1 MPSTSQEITM
11 KIIFRSYNA
20 NLDTQTLRAQTEAM
34 RDEIDNPAVPSFDCR
49 SRTYVTAWSGYTY
62 KLDVRC
68 EDYGIWEYTGPVG
81 GFMAQHFL
89 PDFGGWEV
97 ISASGSFGSFEG
109 ADAHQQYK
117 AAKAASGWDSWYRE
131 NSHYSDFADL
141 RQQWIANH
149 ETRSRRSAG
158 REVMSAID
166 AIASLWEKSF
176 DRALYGAR

>member
-1 MPSTSQEITM
+1 
-11 KIIFRSYNA
+11 
-20 NLDTQTLRAQTEAM
+20 
-34 RDEIDNPAVPSFDCR
+34 
-49 SRTYVTAWSGYTY
+49 
-62 KLDVRC
+62 
-68 EDYGIWEYTGPVG
+68 
-81 GFMAQHFL
+81 MAQHFL

-117 AAKAASGWDSWYRE
+117 AAKAASGWDEWYRE
-131 NSHYSDFADL
+131 NCHYSDFDAL
-141 RQQWIANH
+141 RKQWIANH
-149 ETRSRRSAG
+149 ETRSRRTAG

>member
-1 MPSTSQEITM
+1 M
-11 KIIFRSYNA
+11 KIVFRSYNA
-20 NLDTQTLRAQTEAM
+20 SLNTASLRAQTQEMREAV
-34 RDEIDNPAVPSFDCR
+34 DERAASGGCFCHPPSFDCR
-49 SRTYVTAWSGYTY
+49 TRTFVTAWSEYTY
-62 KLDVRC
+62 TLLHNTP
-68 EDYGIWEYTGPVG
+68 DYGLWVYTGAVG
-81 GFMAQHFL
+81 GFMEQFYL

-97 ISASGSFGSFEG
+97 ISASGSFGFFEG
-109 ADAHQQYK
+109 ANAHQQYK

>member
-1 MPSTSQEITM
+1 M

-49 SRTYVTAWSGYTY
+49 SRTFVTAWSGYTY
-62 KLDVRC
+62 TLLHNTP
-68 EDYGIWEYTGPVG
+68 DYGLWVYTGAVG
-81 GFMAQHFL
+81 GFMEQFYL

-117 AAKAASGWDSWYRE
+117 AAKAASGWDEWYRE
-131 NSHYSDFADL
+131 NCHYSDFQHL
-141 RQQWIANH
+141 RRQWLAQH
-149 ETRSRRSAG
+149 ETRTRRSAG
-158 REVMSAID
+158 REVLPVID
-166 AIASLWEKSF
+166 AIASVWEKGF